1 MIPKFAVITTEFLK
15 KFVDRTFEKLQMK
28 GQYEMY
34 IYHRFQ
40 DIPDLYRKI
49 PDDIHGVLTSGV
61 YPAQVVWL
69 NFPATSKTIVPFNT
83 DDAAIYRLFLK
94 LLYEDRS
101 LDFSRIYADVVDN
114 FRIDLKTYL
123 LGELSTSL
131 PVTTNQFV
139 GGMSLDQLYQIEE
152 SALQK
157 HLRLWE
163 SGKVDLCVTRFSSII
178 EELKNK
184 GVRAYF
190 PFPSQEYLDSVCQ
203 QLFQEMELR
212 HLQKNQSASIIISIL
227 SAHRLNEISFEQRC
241 SILRNAITKLLGGS
255 PLDYLLRQN
264 RFGIEILTNRQ
275 TISNLTCGGTTC
287 RMKHFLLDTLDFPIC
302 IGYGIGQDLYHAR
315 INAQK
320 ANRESE
326 LHADHDSFLVDDQEH
341 LIGPLGSHDPLIIS
355 SIPSEVSYDAAKKSS
370 LSSLTVQKIL
380 TAFQHAPKS
389 QLTSQ
394 ELADRLSITQRSAN
408 RYLSSMEKT
417 QILEI
422 VGERR
427 ITSKGRPERIYQIKQ
442 K

>member
-1 MIPKFAVITTEFLK
+1 
-15 KFVDRTFEKLQMK
+15 
-28 GQYEMY
+28 
-34 IYHRFQ
+34 
-40 DIPDLYRKI
+40 
-49 PDDIHGVLTSGV
+49 
-61 YPAQVVWL
+61 
-69 NFPATSKTIVPFNT
+69 
-83 DDAAIYRLFLK
+83 
-94 LLYEDRS
+94 
-101 LDFSRIYADVVDN
+101 
-114 FRIDLKTYL
+114 
-123 LGELSTSL
+123 
-131 PVTTNQFV
+131 
-139 GGMSLDQLYQIEE
+139 
-152 SALQK
+152 
-157 HLRLWE
+157 
-163 SGKVDLCVTRFSSII
+163 
-178 EELKNK
+178 
-184 GVRAYF
+184 
-190 PFPSQEYLDSVCQ
+190 
-203 QLFQEMELR
+203 
-212 HLQKNQSASIIISIL
+212 
-227 SAHRLNEISFEQRC
+227 
-241 SILRNAITKLLGGS
+241 
-255 PLDYLLRQN
+255 
-264 RFGIEILTNRQ
+264 
-275 TISNLTCGGTTC
+275 
-287 RMKHFLLDTLDFPIC
+287 MKHFLVDTLDFPIC

-326 LHADHDSFLVDDQEH
+326 LHADYDSFLVDDQEH